1 MLKSLSINNSRN
13 SSHIKNRRKKNN
25 SSNKNNNSTNY
36 SSLVPLK
43 KLINNSINAI
53 KIIPRNNTLFYP
65 KDGAYTSLGNTIFNN
80 NKMIKEGSPYKVLAL
95 SNNNDKNYRTLE
107 IKSSPNKK
115 SKNNV
120 KQIVYRNKD
129 NNILNEET
137 FLTQNEKKFRRNVS
151 QKIISNQKINNRL
164 LDNIALLKNKIDNN
178 YSELTKSKFNYYN
191 DKKSTVE
198 TLIKEKSIS
207 LKNLNNH
214 KKIYDLKNE
223 IINIQN
229 QIEEFKKLTKI
240 YSNNY
245 MIINEEINNLK
256 EQNKIIPEIIKTLEI
271 ENKNLINNQII
282 FHSNT
287 QKIKLKIFE
296 LEHNRRNIERSIKQT
311 NIIYES
317 NL

>member
-1 MLKSLSINNSRN
+1 M
-13 SSHIKNRRKKNN
+13 
-25 SSNKNNNSTNY
+25 
-36 SSLVPLK
+36 
-43 KLINNSINAI
+43 
-53 KIIPRNNTLFYP
+53 
-65 KDGAYTSLGNTIFNN
+65 
-80 NKMIKEGSPYKVLAL
+80 
-95 SNNNDKNYRTLE
+95 
-107 IKSSPNKK
+107 
-115 SKNNV
+115 
-120 KQIVYRNKD
+120 
-129 NNILNEET
+129 
-137 FLTQNEKKFRRNVS
+137 
-151 QKIISNQKINNRL
+151 
-164 LDNIALLKNKIDNN
+164 
-178 YSELTKSKFNYYN
+178 
-191 DKKSTVE
+191 
-198 TLIKEKSIS
+198 
-207 LKNLNNH
+207 KNLNNH

-296 LEHNRRNIERSIKQT
+296 LEHNKRNIERSIKQT